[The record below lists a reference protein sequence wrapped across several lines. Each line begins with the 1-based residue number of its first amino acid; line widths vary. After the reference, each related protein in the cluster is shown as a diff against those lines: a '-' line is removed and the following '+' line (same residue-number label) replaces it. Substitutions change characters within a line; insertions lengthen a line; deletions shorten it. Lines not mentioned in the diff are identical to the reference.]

1 LGGGQDVF
9 AQCRGVPGEKWAEIA
24 VSSIVW
30 EFLGAFRQ
38 GNRRGIP
45 LAQWAQRL
53 YTNMITAELTETETR
68 AAEGRDVIRL
78 PFGLLGFEH
87 VKQYVLLANPA
98 EEPFLWLQMLDDAKR
113 AFLVAPPERLVADY
127 QPDISDDEVEFLELA
142 GPSDAFLLNI
152 VTLRGNSRA
161 TVNLKGP
168 VVINRR
174 TLIGKQVI
182 LNNAAQYSLHH
193 PLPAS

>member
-1 LGGGQDVF
+1 MEGVKWPVLGSLWGTLAHHAAGG
-9 AQCRGVPGEKWAEIA
+9 RHGMG
-24 VSSIVW
+24 
-30 EFLGAFRQ
+30 
-38 GNRRGIP
+38 
-45 LAQWAQRL
+45 LAQLAQRPN
-53 YTNMITAELTETETR
+53 TNMMTAELTETEIRPT
-68 AAEGRDVIRL
+68 EERDMIRL

-98 EEPFLWLQMLDDAKR
+98 EEPFMWLQMVDDAKH
-113 AFLVAPPERLVADY
+113 AFLVAPPERLALDY
-127 QPDISDDEVEFLELA
+127 HPDISDDEVEFLELA
-142 GPSDAFLLNI
+142 EPADAFLLNI
-152 VTLRGNSRA
+152 VTLRGNRQA

-193 PLPAS
+193 PLAAS

>member
-1 LGGGQDVF
+1 
-9 AQCRGVPGEKWAEIA
+9 
-24 VSSIVW
+24 
-30 EFLGAFRQ
+30 
-38 GNRRGIP
+38 
-45 LAQWAQRL
+45 
-53 YTNMITAELTETETR
+53 MMTAELTETEAR
-68 AAEGRDVIRL
+68 PAEGRDIIRL

-98 EEPFLWLQMLDDAKR
+98 EEPFMWLQMLDDVKH
-113 AFLVAPPERLVADY
+113 AFLVAPPERLGLDY

-142 GPSDAFLLNI
+142 EPADAFLLNI
-152 VTLRGNSRA
+152 VTLRGKGQA

-182 LNNAAQYSLHH
+182 PNNAAQYSLHH
-193 PLPAS
+193 PLAAS

>member
-1 LGGGQDVF
+1 
-9 AQCRGVPGEKWAEIA
+9 
-24 VSSIVW
+24 
-30 EFLGAFRQ
+30 
-38 GNRRGIP
+38 
-45 LAQWAQRL
+45 
-53 YTNMITAELTETETR
+53 MMTAELTETEIRPT
-68 AAEGRDVIRL
+68 EDRDIIRL

-113 AFLVAPPERLVADY
+113 AFLVAPPERLALNY
-127 QPDISDDEVEFLELA
+127 QPEISDDEVEFLELA
-142 GPSDAFLLNI
+142 GPADAYLLNI
-152 VTLRGNSRA
+152 VTLHGNGQA

-182 LNNAAQYSLHH
+182 LNNAAQYSLRH
-193 PLPAS
+193 PLAAS